1 MNKNYITINV
11 ESIDNEDTIRAN
23 FKSGIRNYSQLIQLG
38 GALLNTFL
46 ASATDIIKKN
56 DKELDIP
63 DEIVQLSVLEEIID
77 KVADLIQVNAD
88 NADNEK
94 KVDDFLSNLLKGM
107 KEDEE

>member
-56 DKELDIP
+56 NTELDIP

-77 KVADLIQVNAD
+77 KVADLIQVNANNED
-88 NADNEK
+88 NDT
-94 KVDDFLSNLLKGM
+94 KVDQFLSNILNGLKG
-107 KEDEE
+107 DE

>member
-56 DKELDIP
+56 NTGLDIP
-63 DEIVQLSVLEEIID
+63 DELVQLSVLEEIID
-77 KVADLIQVNAD
+77 KVHDLVQTNVDSAD
-88 NADNEK
+88 NDT
-94 KVDDFLSNLLKGM
+94 KVDDFLTSILNGLKG
-107 KEDEE
+107 DE

>member
-56 DKELDIP
+56 NTELDIP
-63 DEIVQLSVLEEIID
+63 DEIVQLSVLEEIMS
-77 KVADLIQVNAD
+77 KVTDLIQVNVD
-88 NADNEK
+88 SADNEK
-94 KVDDFLSNLLKGM
+94 KVDDFLSNILNGLKG
-107 KEDEE
+107 DE

>member
-23 FKSGIRNYSQLIQLG
+23 FKSGIRNYNQLIQLG

-46 ASATDIIKKN
+46 SSSTEIIKKN

-63 DEIVQLSVLEEIID
+63 DEIVQLSVLEAIID
-77 KVADLIQVNAD
+77 KVYDLIQVNTD

-94 KVDDFLSNLLKGM
+94 KVDDFLNSLLNGLKGD
-107 KEDEE
+107 ED

>member
-46 ASATDIIKKN
+46 ASSTEIIKKN

-63 DEIVQLSVLEEIID
+63 DEIVQLSVLEAIID
-77 KVADLIQVNAD
+77 KVYDLIQVNAD
-88 NADNEK
+88 NEDNDT
-94 KVDDFLSNLLKGM
+94 KVDDFLSNILKGM
-107 KEDEE
+107 KGDEE